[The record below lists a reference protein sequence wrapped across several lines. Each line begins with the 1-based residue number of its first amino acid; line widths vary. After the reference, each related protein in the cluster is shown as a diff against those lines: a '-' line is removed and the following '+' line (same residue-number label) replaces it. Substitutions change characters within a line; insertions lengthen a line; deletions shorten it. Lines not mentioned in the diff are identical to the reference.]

1 MKKLKGLT
9 WQCEYFKYQ
18 FNKGGTKVKKIGLA
32 VLLVV
37 CMLALLA
44 GCTAKKTGEEEAVKV
59 GIIIPLSGP
68 SADSGQQMRNGYL
81 TALKEIEDD
90 GWILGG
96 RKIELI
102 FEDGKGDPATSV
114 AALEKLVTRDNT
126 EIILG
131 TISSTVDV
139 ALAEPMSRYEPIFGC
154 TGGASVSVEN
164 AFGDAKWFFHYHPW
178 EYDNVRSLGE
188 ALIEVGGPGKIVL
201 AHEDGIFGTSNIG
214 MIEDILVPQ
223 GFELVKTLPF
233 KSGSADLSSVLT
245 QAKNIE
251 HDYFIW
257 IGYPADATTIATQMK
272 EVDYSPKLTVGY
284 TPGWPDG
291 FGDLPEGEY
300 MTALGMWSSSIP
312 TPETKKFVEDYTAA
326 VGEPPKTYWAV
337 MAYVNLLTI
346 AQAIDEAG
354 STDKE
359 AIIAALE
366 NGSWDTPLGPL
377 KFHQSRTSPHA
388 GFDYQVLMQWQNGKQ
403 EVIAPKE
410 LATSEAVFPVPPWGE
425 R

>member
-1 MKKLKGLT
+1 MQKK
-9 WQCEYFKYQ
+9 C
-18 FNKGGTKVKKIGLA
+18 LA
-32 VLLVV
+32 VLVVFCILSLV
-37 CMLALLA
+37 LA
-44 GCTAKKTGEEEAVKV
+44 GCAGDEKPGAQEEAPVKI

-68 SADSGQQMRNGYL
+68 AADSGQQMRNGYL
-81 TALKEIEDD
+81 TALSEIEEN
-90 GWILGG
+90 GWILDG

-102 FEDGKGDPATSV
+102 FEDGKGDPTTSV
-114 AALEKLVTRDNT
+114 AAMEKLVTRDNT

-131 TISSTVDV
+131 TISSTVDA
-139 ALAEPMSRYEPIFGC
+139 ALVEPMSRYEPIFGC

-164 AFGDAKWFFHYHPW
+164 AFGDAPWFFHYHPW

-188 ALIEVGGPGKIVL
+188 TLIELGGAGKLLV
-201 AHEDGIFGTSNIG
+201 AYEDGIFGTSNIE
-214 MIEDILVPQ
+214 MITEILVPQ

-245 QAKNIE
+245 QAKNVD
-251 HDYFIW
+251 HDYYIW
-257 IGYPADATTIATQMK
+257 IGYPADATTMASQMK
-272 EVDYSPKLTVGY
+272 EINYSPKITVGY

-300 MTALGMWSSSIP
+300 MLALGMWSPTIP
-312 TPETKKFVEDYTAA
+312 TESSQKFVEAYTEAS
-326 VGEPPKTYWAV
+326 GQPPKTYWAA
-337 MAYVNLLTI
+337 MAYINLATM
-346 AQAIDEAG
+346 ADAIDKAG

-366 NGSWDTPLGPL
+366 AGSWDTPLGPL
-377 KFHQSRTSPHA
+377 EFHQSRVSPHA
-388 GFDYQVLMQWQNGKQ
+388 GFDYQVLMQWQNGAL

-410 LATSEAVFPVPPWGE
+410 LATADSVFPVPPWDE

>member
-1 MKKLKGLT
+1 MQKR
-9 WQCEYFKYQ
+9 W
-18 FNKGGTKVKKIGLA
+18 LA
-32 VLLVV
+32 VLVFICIFSLVLSG
-37 CMLALLA
+37 CGEGKEPA
-44 GCTAKKTGEEEAVKV
+44 GTGEEPIKV
-59 GIIIPLSGP
+59 GIIIPLSG
-68 SADSGQQMRNGYL
+68 SAADSGQQMRNGYL
-81 TALKEIEDD
+81 TALHEIEEN
-90 GWILGG
+90 GWILEG
-96 RKIELI
+96 REIELV
-102 FEDGKGDPATSV
+102 FEDGKGDPTTAV
-114 AALEKLVTRDNT
+114 AALEKLVTRDHT

-139 ALAEPMSRYEPIFGC
+139 ALAEPMLRYEPIFGC
-154 TGGASVSVEN
+154 TGGASSSVEG

-188 ALIEVGGPGKIVL
+188 AMIEVGGPGKLVL
-201 AHEDGIFGTSNIG
+201 AYEDGIFGTSNIE
-214 MIEDILVPQ
+214 MIKEILAPQ

-257 IGYPADATTIATQMK
+257 IGYPADATTMASQMK
-272 EVDYSPKLTVGY
+272 EINYAPKLTVGY

-300 MTALGMWSSSIP
+300 MTALGMWSPTIP
-312 TPETKKFVEDYTAA
+312 TAATQKFVEDYTAVA
-326 VGEPPKTYWAV
+326 GEAPKTYWAA
-337 MAYVNLLTI
+337 MAYVNLLTM
-346 AQAIDEAG
+346 ADAIDKAG

-366 NGSWDTPLGPL
+366 AGSWETPLGTL
-377 KFHQSRTSPHA
+377 KFHQSRVSPHA
-388 GFDYQVLMQWQNGKQ
+388 GFDYQVLMQWQNGKL
-403 EVIAPKE
+403 EVIAPEE
-410 LATSEAVFPVPPWGE
+410 LATAESVYPVPAWNE

>member
-1 MKKLKGLT
+1 MQKK
-9 WQCEYFKYQ
+9 C
-18 FNKGGTKVKKIGLA
+18 LA
-32 VLLVV
+32 VLVVFCILSLV
-37 CMLALLA
+37 LA
-44 GCTAKKTGEEEAVKV
+44 GCAGDEKPGAQEEAPVKI

-68 SADSGQQMRNGYL
+68 AADSGQQMRNGYL
-81 TALKEIEDD
+81 TALNEIEEN
-90 GWILGG
+90 GWILDG

-102 FEDGKGDPATSV
+102 FEDGKGDPTTSV
-114 AALEKLVTRDNT
+114 AAMEKLVTRDNT

-131 TISSTVDV
+131 TISSTVDA
-139 ALAEPMSRYEPIFGC
+139 ALVEPMSRYEPIFGC

-164 AFGDAKWFFHYHPW
+164 AFGDAPWFFHYHPW

-188 ALIEVGGPGKIVL
+188 TLIELGGAGKLLV
-201 AHEDGIFGTSNIG
+201 AYEDGIFGTSNIE
-214 MIEDILVPQ
+214 MITEILVPQ

-245 QAKNIE
+245 QAKNVD
-251 HDYFIW
+251 HDYYIW
-257 IGYPADATTIATQMK
+257 IGYPADATTMASQMK
-272 EVDYSPKLTVGY
+272 EINYSPKITVGY

-300 MTALGMWSSSIP
+300 MLALGMWSPTIP
-312 TPETKKFVEDYTAA
+312 TESSQKFVEAYTEAS
-326 VGEPPKTYWAV
+326 GQPPKTYWAA
-337 MAYVNLLTI
+337 MAYINLATM
-346 AQAIDEAG
+346 ADAIDKAG

-366 NGSWDTPLGPL
+366 AGSWDTPLGPL
-377 KFHQSRTSPHA
+377 EFHQSRVSPHA
-388 GFDYQVLMQWQNGKQ
+388 GFDYQVLMQWQKGAL

-410 LATSEAVFPVPPWGE
+410 LATADSVFPVPPWDE

>member
-1 MKKLKGLT
+1 MQKRWMTVLVFL
-9 WQCEYFKYQ
+9 CIFS
-18 FNKGGTKVKKIGLA
+18 L
-32 VLLVV
+32 LLV
-37 CMLALLA
+37 
-44 GCTAKKTGEEEAVKV
+44 GCGEDKSAIQTEEPVKI

-81 TALKEIEDD
+81 TALEEIKEND
-90 GWILGG
+90 WILGG
-96 RKIELI
+96 REIELN

-154 TGGASVSVEN
+154 TGGASVSVEE

-188 ALIEVGGPGKIVL
+188 ALIELGGPGKLLV
-201 AHEDGIFGTSNIG
+201 AYEDGIFGTSNIE
-214 MIEDILVPQ
+214 MIKEILVPQ
-223 GFELVKTLPF
+223 GFELVKSLPF

-245 QAKNIE
+245 QAKNIG
-251 HDYFIW
+251 HDYYIW
-257 IGYPADATTIATQMK
+257 IGYPADATTMASQMK
-272 EVDYSPKLTVGY
+272 EINYSPKLTVGY

-291 FGDLPEGEY
+291 FADLSEGEY
-300 MTALGMWSSSIP
+300 MAALGMWSPTIP
-312 TPETKKFVEDYTAA
+312 TSPSQNFVKDYSK
-326 VGEPPKTYWAV
+326 VIGQPPQTYWAA
-337 MAYVNLLTI
+337 MAYVSLITM
-346 AQAIDEAG
+346 ADAIDKAG

-359 AIIAALE
+359 DIITALE
-366 NGSWDTPLGPL
+366 AGSWETPLGDL
-377 KFHQSRTSPHA
+377 KFHQSRISPHA
-388 GFDYQVLMQWQNGKQ
+388 GFDYQVLMQWQKGKQ
-403 EVIAPKE
+403 EVIAPEE
-410 LATSEAVFPVPPWGE
+410 LATGEPVFPVPAWGE

>member
-1 MKKLKGLT
+1 MKKF
-9 WQCEYFKYQ
+9 W
-18 FNKGGTKVKKIGLA
+18 VA
-32 VLLVV
+32 VLSIV
-37 CMLALLA
+37 CMLTLLA
-44 GCTAKKTGEEEAVKV
+44 GCAGEPGEQGAEEEPVKI

-81 TALKEIEDD
+81 TALNEIEAN

-96 RKIELI
+96 KKIELI

-114 AALEKLVTRDNT
+114 AALEKLITRDNT

-154 TGGASVSVEN
+154 TGGASVSVEE

-188 ALIEVGGPGKIVL
+188 ALIEVGGPGKLVL
-201 AHEDGIFGTSNIG
+201 AYEDGIFGTSNVE
-214 MIEDILVPQ
+214 MFKEILVPQ
-223 GFELVKTLPF
+223 GFELVKSLPF

-257 IGYPADATTIATQMK
+257 IGYPADATTMATQMK

-300 MTALGMWSSSIP
+300 MTALGMWSPTVP
-312 TPETKKFVEDYTAA
+312 TPETEKFVEDYTAV
-326 VGEPPKTYWAV
+326 VGQPPKTYWAV
-337 MAYVNLLTI
+337 MAYVNLITM
-346 AQAIDEAG
+346 ADAINEAG
-354 STDKE
+354 STDKD
-359 AIIAALE
+359 AIISALE
-366 NGSWDTPLGPL
+366 NGSWDTPLGNL
-377 KFHQSRTSPHA
+377 QFHQSRVSPHA

-403 EVIAPKE
+403 EVIAPGE
-410 LATSEAVFPVPPWGE
+410 LATSEPVFPVPAWSE